1 MTEESRE
8 KIETPV
14 DEPQIVEEVK
24 DPLKEAQDQAQQYL
38 DIARRLQ
45 ADFDNYRKRSQ
56 RDMEEFKKYAASN
69 LVGEMLTIVDDLD
82 RALGIAGEETDFV
95 IGIKGVR
102 TNLMKVLE
110 SNGLKEI
117 PTDAGFDPNMHEAL
131 CVVEGD
137 EDNMIAETYLKGY
150 TLNGRVLRYSKVK
163 VVKKKEGEQ

>member
-1 MTEESRE
+1 MTEEARE

-56 RDMEEFKKYAASN
+56 REVEDFKKYAASN

-117 PTDAGFDPNMHEAL
+117 PTDGMFDPNMHEAL
-131 CVVEGD
+131 CVVDGD
-137 EDNMIAETYLKGY
+137 EDNTIAETYLKGY